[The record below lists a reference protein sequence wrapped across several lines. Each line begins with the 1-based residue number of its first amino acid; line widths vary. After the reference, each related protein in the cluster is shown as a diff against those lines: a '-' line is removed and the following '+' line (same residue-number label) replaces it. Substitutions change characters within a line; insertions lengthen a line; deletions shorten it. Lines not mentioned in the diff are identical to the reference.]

1 MSVPVEKQIMYSVKV
16 GSMSLDITGRKR
28 TAKGYILVCVHEH
41 PNSDSLGYVM
51 EHRLVKEIEIG
62 RFLTKN
68 ESVHH
73 KNGIKHDNRI
83 SNLEII
89 DPVDHTRLHHI
100 GATRSS
106 KARKN
111 MSEVAKRRFADKTN
125 HPSYKDIDDQLVL
138 LVKQGD
144 KASQI
149 AKKLEVSRKTVY
161 NKIQYL
167 GMEEVYFDK

>member
-1 MSVPVEKQIMYSVKV
+1 MPAPKDRQIMYTVKV
-16 GSMSLDITGRKR
+16 GNTLLDVTGRKR
-28 TAKGYILVCVHEH
+28 TVKGYILVCIHDH

-62 RFLTKN
+62 RFLDQHK
-68 ESVHH
+68 SVHH

-106 KARKN
+106 KTRKN

-138 LVKQGD
+138 LVKQGE

-149 AKKLEVSRKTVY
+149 AKKLGVSRKTVY